1 MLFEVA
7 PSEGRLLAAEPVSRP
22 VESAEGDL
30 VVDEK
35 GDQRKR
41 GSPDG
46 DERVKPR
53 PPPTLPSSPPHE
65 CQGRQPEQELRIPD
79 RRDKSEEQA
88 GEERLRQLALQLC
101 DRDREKLIQIEEAL
115 ERIRRGTYGYCEEC
129 GDPIE
134 EARLEAMPLAKYC
147 LACQSELEQR
157 ERMRGPEREFVY
169 RGAEPLEPLE
179 EEEE

>member
-1 MLFEVA
+1 MREELLRQIDARLPERTASSEV
-7 PSEGRLLAAEPVSRP
+7 
-22 VESAEGDL
+22 GDL
-30 VVDEK
+30 YD
-35 GDQRKR
+35 
-41 GSPDG
+41 
-46 DERVKPR
+46 
-53 PPPTLPSSPPHE
+53 
-65 CQGRQPEQELRIPD
+65 
-79 RRDKSEEQA
+79 QA

>member
-1 MLFEVA
+1 MDLEKARRQLLRMREELLRQIDARLPERTASSEV
-7 PSEGRLLAAEPVSRP
+7 
-22 VESAEGDL
+22 GDL
-30 VVDEK
+30 YD
-35 GDQRKR
+35 
-41 GSPDG
+41 
-46 DERVKPR
+46 
-53 PPPTLPSSPPHE
+53 
-65 CQGRQPEQELRIPD
+65 
-79 RRDKSEEQA
+79 QA